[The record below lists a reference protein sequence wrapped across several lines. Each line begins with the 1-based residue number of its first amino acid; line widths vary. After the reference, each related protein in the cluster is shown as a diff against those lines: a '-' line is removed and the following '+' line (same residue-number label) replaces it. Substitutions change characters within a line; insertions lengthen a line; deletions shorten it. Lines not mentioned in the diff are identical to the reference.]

1 MTPKQFLKRI
11 NKAIQNEQLNFYTE
25 EDENTFE
32 PKPLTLPYI
41 PTTINETIAC
51 IMNEWTENWLYAWG
65 VYFDTPYFRT
75 KRSDSNIKEVF
86 EDKLEVTGMYIDIKG
101 DHDTVVCAEIAFPEY
116 DEDEEQPE
124 YYIQKLIA
132 DFLLTISKITE
143 DFSAEDT
150 FREYFDASRRD
161 VSPRDLLDAL
171 EADEEQFAELSKDT
185 YEEYKKYRL

>member
-25 EDENTFE
+25 EDPETFE
-32 PKPLTLPYI
+32 PKPLEIPYE
-41 PTTINETIAC
+41 PTTIDEMVAC
-51 IMNEWTENWLYAWG
+51 IMNEWAENWLYAWG

-75 KRSDSNIKEVF
+75 EHSDSNIKEVF
-86 EDKLEVTGMYIDIKG
+86 EDKLKVTGMYIDIKG
-101 DHDTVVCAEIAFPEY
+101 DHDTVISAEIKFPEY
-116 DEDEEQPE
+116 DEEELPE
-124 YYIQKLIA
+124 HYIQKLIA
-132 DFLLTISKITE
+132 DFLLTISQVTE
-143 DFSAEDT
+143 DFDADDT

-171 EADEEQFAELSKDT
+171 EADEEQFTEISKDT

>member
-25 EDENTFE
+25 EDPDTFE
-32 PKPLTLPYI
+32 PKPLTLPYT

-51 IMNEWTENWLYAWG
+51 IMNEWAENWLYAWG

-75 KRSDSNIKEVF
+75 ERSDSNIKEIF
-86 EDKLEVTGMYIDIKG
+86 ENKLKVTGMYIDIKG
-101 DHDTVVCAEIAFPEY
+101 DYDTVICAEIEFHEY
-116 DEDEEQPE
+116 DEEELPE
-124 YYIQKLIA
+124 HYIQKLIA

-143 DFSAEDT
+143 DFSADET
-150 FREYFDASRRD
+150 FREYFDASKRD

-171 EADEEQFAELSKDT
+171 EADEEQFAELSKDA
-185 YEEYKKYRL
+185 YDDYKKYRL

>member
-25 EDENTFE
+25 EDPDTFE
-32 PKPLTLPYI
+32 PKPLTLPYT

-51 IMNEWTENWLYAWG
+51 IMNEWAENWLYAWG

-75 KRSDSNIKEVF
+75 ERSDSNIKEIF
-86 EDKLEVTGMYIDIKG
+86 ENKLKVTGMYIDIKG
-101 DHDTVVCAEIAFPEY
+101 DYDTVICAEIEFHEY
-116 DEDEEQPE
+116 DEEELPE
-124 YYIQKLIA
+124 HYIQKLIA

-150 FREYFDASRRD
+150 FREYFDASKRD

-171 EADEEQFAELSKDT
+171 EADEEQFAELSKDA
-185 YEEYKKYRL
+185 YDDYRKYRL

>member
-25 EDENTFE
+25 EDPDTFE
-32 PKPLTLPYI
+32 PKPLTLPYT

-51 IMNEWTENWLYAWG
+51 IMNEWAENWLYAWG

-75 KRSDSNIKEVF
+75 ERSDSNIKEIF
-86 EDKLEVTGMYIDIKG
+86 ENKLKVTGMYIDIKG
-101 DHDTVVCAEIAFPEY
+101 DYDTVICAEIEFHEY
-116 DEDEEQPE
+116 DEEELPE
-124 YYIQKLIA
+124 HYIQKLIA

-171 EADEEQFAELSKDT
+171 EADEEQFAELSKDA
-185 YEEYKKYRL
+185 YDDYRKYRL

>member
-25 EDENTFE
+25 EDPDTFE
-32 PKPLTLPYI
+32 PKPLTLPYT

-51 IMNEWTENWLYAWG
+51 IMNEWAENWLYTLG

-75 KRSDSNIKEVF
+75 ERSDSNIKEIF
-86 EDKLEVTGMYIDIKG
+86 ENKLKVTGMYIDIKG
-101 DHDTVVCAEIAFPEY
+101 DYDTVICAEIEFHEY
-116 DEDEEQPE
+116 DEEELPE
-124 YYIQKLIA
+124 HYIQKLIA

-143 DFSAEDT
+143 DFSADET

-171 EADEEQFAELSKDT
+171 EADEKQFAELSKDA
-185 YEEYKKYRL
+185 YDDYKKYRL